1 MKTINKQP
9 ENMGGVL
16 RIWAVPPSDI
26 SLSGNRMTF
35 LSDTNLVDIY
45 IQEDSASF
53 TEDMSKSFAGTTYK
67 VELSAIVPCDTSETL
82 KQISDMERQS
92 KYLVIYL
99 DGNGNY
105 KLAGTKPVPLR
116 FSAKATTGSATSG
129 LNHFSISFTG
139 TQRKRAVF
147 IENPFV

>member
-1 MKTINKQP
+1 MKSINKQP

-26 SLSGNRMTF
+26 SVSGKRLTF
-35 LSDTNLVDIY
+35 LSDANIVDIY

-53 TEDMSKSFAGTTYK
+53 SEDMSKSFAGTVYK

-82 KQISDMERQS
+82 KQITEMERRS
-92 KYLVIYL
+92 RYLVIYI
-99 DGNGNY
+99 DGNDNY
-105 KLAGTKPVPLR
+105 KLAGTKQVPLR
-116 FSAKATTGSATSG
+116 FSAKATTGSGTSG

-139 TQRKRAVF
+139 SQPKRAVF
-147 IENPFV
+147 IDNPFE

>member
-1 MKTINKQP
+1 
-9 ENMGGVL
+9 MGGVL

-26 SLSGNRMTF
+26 STSGNRLTF
-35 LSDTNLVDIY
+35 LSDANLVDIY
-45 IQEDSASF
+45 FQEDSASF
-53 TEDMSKSFAGTTYK
+53 SEEMSKSFAGTSYK

-82 KQISDMERQS
+82 KQISDMERRC
-92 KYLVIYL
+92 KYLVIYM

-116 FSAKATTGSATSG
+116 FSAKATTGSGTSG

>member
-1 MKTINKQP
+1 
-9 ENMGGVL
+9 MGGVL

>member
-1 MKTINKQP
+1 MQTINKQP

-16 RIWAVPPSDI
+16 RIWAVPPTDI
-26 SLSGNRMTF
+26 SVSGNCLTF
-35 LSDTNLVDIY
+35 LSDANLVDIY
-45 IQEDSASF
+45 IKEDSANFS
-53 TEDMSKSFAGTTYK
+53 EDISKSFAGTSYK
-67 VELSAIVPCDTSETL
+67 VELSAIVPCDTPETL
-82 KQISDMERQS
+82 KQISDMERRS
-92 KYLVIYL
+92 KYLVIYM

-116 FSAKATTGSATSG
+116 FSAKATTGSGTSG

-139 TQRKRAVF
+139 SQRKRAVF

>member
-1 MKTINKQP
+1 
-9 ENMGGVL
+9 MGGVL

-26 SLSGNRMTF
+26 SISGNRLTF
-35 LSDTNLVDIY
+35 LSDANLVDIY
-45 IQEDSASF
+45 IQEDSANFS
-53 TEDMSKSFAGTTYK
+53 EEMSKSFAGTSYK

-82 KQISDMERQS
+82 KQISDLERRC

-105 KLAGTKPVPLR
+105 KLAGTKQVPLR
-116 FSAKATTGSATSG
+116 FSAKATTGSGTSG

-139 TQRKRAVF
+139 SQRKRAVF
-147 IENPFV
+147 IENPFT

>member
-1 MKTINKQP
+1 MKTISKQS

-26 SLSGNRMTF
+26 SVSGNRVTI
-35 LSDTNLVDIY
+35 LSDANIIDIY

-53 TEDMSKSFAGTTYK
+53 TEEMSKSFAGTSYK
-67 VELSAIVPCDTSETL
+67 VELSAIVPCDTPETH
-82 KQISDMERQS
+82 KQISDMERRC
-92 KYLVIYL
+92 KYLVIYM

-105 KLAGTKPVPLR
+105 KIAGTKPVPLR
-116 FSAKATTGSATSG
+116 FSAKATTGSGTSG
-129 LNHFSISFTG
+129 MNHFSISFTG

-147 IENPFV
+147 IENPFT

>member
-26 SLSGNRMTF
+26 SISGNQVTI
-35 LSDTNLVDIY
+35 LSDANIVDIY
-45 IQEDSASF
+45 IQEDSANFS
-53 TEDMSKSFAGTTYK
+53 EEMSKSFAGTSYK

-82 KQISDMERQS
+82 KQISDMERRS
-92 KYLVIYL
+92 KYVVIYM

-105 KLAGTKPVPLR
+105 KVAGTKPVPLR
-116 FSAKATTGSATSG
+116 FSAKATTGSGTSG

-139 TQRKRAVF
+139 SQRKRAVF
-147 IENPFV
+147 IENPFL

>member
-1 MKTINKQP
+1 
-9 ENMGGVL
+9 MGGVL

-26 SLSGNRMTF
+26 SISGNQVTI
-35 LSDTNLVDIY
+35 LSDANIVDIY
-45 IQEDSASF
+45 IQEDSANFS
-53 TEDMSKSFAGTTYK
+53 EEMSKSFAGTSYK

-82 KQISDMERQS
+82 KQISDMERRS
-92 KYLVIYL
+92 KYLVIYM

-116 FSAKATTGSATSG
+116 FSAKATTGSGTSG

-139 TQRKRAVF
+139 SQRKRAVF
-147 IENPFV
+147 IENPFT